1 MKVKDLREIAKSKGL
16 RGYSRLKKSDL
27 ISFIKDNEN
36 LASDRSSE
44 TDIEVWKKTVKE
56 LKVLARK
63 YNVKIRSRAN
73 KSEIIYLLGEN
84 YGERRRAVYEKK
96 YGLRNS
102 DIRADE
108 EAERWSREID
118 EEERRRQPSEPPK
131 PKLTKKAMNGTV
143 QKWFI
148 DGSEYLDP
156 DVFLYDTTDEVKKL
170 VDSFNWLKKVHMNL
184 SCILSKEDPR
194 TGAEEEDMFG
204 SRSGTYTI
212 TVQLGDKYDEM
223 KEKMKENLS
232 KFQKN
237 GSGWRLKSIIGLEIS
252 VSKFDPLSGSGYS
265 KLPPFITKKKA
276 VINMMNK
283 ECKKKCGECDQCKE
297 SKMCFKWAVTRALN
311 PVDRNSERITKELRE
326 QAKKYKWEEITF
338 PTKVKNICVWEKD
351 NDIGVNV
358 FGYDED
364 VGKLYTIKIAELKNP
379 INTINL
385 YLHDDNHYCV
395 IKDLGRLVS
404 AQLSKKNHGKDICLR
419 CLNAFGRLTKKE
431 RQEDPERKSLLEL
444 HEEICSGQKL
454 QRSVYPDPGDTIKFR
469 NYERLHDVPIVVY
482 ADFECFVN
490 PLETEEKDPT
500 QSHTTKYQS
509 HVPSGFCYTLKSAHE
524 DIFPTKTVLR
534 TASYEGEDMG
544 KLFVETLTE
553 DLRPIY
559 EILKTP
565 KPIVISDSEKDQHK
579 KSDSCYACGIEF
591 KATRVNEKTKK
602 EEKVIKCADHCHI
615 TGKYRGAACDKCN
628 LRMRVP
634 KFVPVLFHNLEGYDS
649 HLFVRSL
656 GLEEG
661 DIKCIPKTDEK
672 YISFS
677 KNIPMETI
685 VSDDGKKTVC
695 LEMRFIDSY
704 KFTLKPL
711 DSLVKT
717 LGEDQFET
725 LTSQMSIDPESLN
738 LLKRKGV
745 FPYEYMTDF
754 SKLSATSLPSK
765 EAFYSQLTDSHITDK
780 DYDHAKK
787 VWSTFNCET
796 MRDYHDLYLK
806 TDVLL
811 LADVMTEF
819 RKTCKKA
826 YELEAL
832 HYYTSPGLAWD
843 AMLKYTEIELDLIS
857 DPDMY
862 LMVESGIR
870 GGISTITKRYAK
882 ANNKYTK
889 GYDKNQTS
897 VYIPYLDANNLYG
910 WAMSEPQPHKNFKWM
925 NADELE
931 NWSSKP
937 CILEV
942 DLEYPKELH
951 DKHNEYPL
959 APERLLVDKVEKLVP
974 NLNDKTK
981 YVLHHENLKLYLRL
995 GIKLTKI
1002 HRGITFVETD
1012 FMKSYIDLN
1021 TDMRSKGTTDFEK
1034 DFYKLMNNSVFGKTM
1049 ENVRNRVNVKL
1060 VTNEK
1065 ALNKLVKKSNFR
1077 SVNIFHENLIAVHME
1092 KTTVKLNKPIQIGM
1106 SILDLSKT
1114 LMYRFHYDYV
1124 KPKWGDKASLLFT
1137 DTDSLCYEIRTDD
1150 FYEDIKNDVDEWFD
1164 TSNYEKDHPLFNNKN
1179 KKQVGFMKDE
1189 CGGNKILR
1197 FVGLRSKLYA
1207 YEVDR
1212 LRDNDGKWKYDVQN
1226 KKCKGIR
1233 KYIIKKEITIDDY
1246 EKCLFSGKSQHR
1258 MMNVIRS
1265 RQHDVGSERINKTA
1279 LSADD
1284 DKRIILEDGI
1294 HTLAIGHYK

>member
-1 MKVKDLREIAKSKGL
+1 MNSMKVKDLREIARSQGL
-16 RGYSRLKKSDL
+16 KGYSRLKKSDL
-27 ISFIKDNEN
+27 ISFIKNNEN
-36 LASDRSSE
+36 HSSDRA
-44 TDIEVWKKTVKE
+44 TEVAIKMGKRTVKE
-56 LKVLARK
+56 LKNLAQIHG
-63 YNVKIRSRAN
+63 VKIRSRAN

-84 YGERRRAVYEKK
+84 YGERRRAAYEKK
-96 YGLRNS
+96 YGLWNS

-118 EEERRRQPSEPPK
+118 EEERSRKPSEPPK

-170 VDSFNWLKKVHMNL
+170 VDSFNWPKKVHMNL

-204 SRSGTYTI
+204 SRSGTHAI

-252 VSKFDPLSGSGYS
+252 IDKFDPLSGSGYS

-283 ECKKKCGECDQCKE
+283 ECEKKCGECKE

-311 PVDRNSERITKELRE
+311 MVDDHAYRVTKELRE

-338 PTKVKNICVWEKD
+338 PMKVKNICVWERN

-364 VGKLYTIKIAELKNP
+364 VEKLYTIKIAELKNP
-379 INTINL
+379 ISTINL

-509 HVPSGFCYTLKSAHE
+509 HVPSGFCYTFKSAHE

-565 KPIVISDSEKDQHK
+565 KPIVMSDSEKDQHK

-634 KFVPVLFHNLEGYDS
+634 KFVLVLFHNLEGYDS
-649 HLFVRSL
+649 HLFVKSL

-685 VSDDGKKTVC
+685 VSDDGKKKTAC

-711 DSLVKT
+711 DSLVET

-725 LTSQMSIDPESLN
+725 LTSQMSVDLESLN

-754 SKLSATSLPSK
+754 SKLSATSLPPR

-780 DYDHAKK
+780 DYDHARK

-882 ANNKYTK
+882 ANNKHTK
-889 GYDKNQTS
+889 GYDKSQTS

-931 NWSSKP
+931 NGESKP

-1012 FMKSYIDLN
+1012 FMKPYIDLN
-1021 TDMRSKGTTDFEK
+1021 TDMRSKGTTDFER

-1106 SILDLSKT
+1106 SILNLSKT

-1137 DTDSLCYEIRTDD
+1137 DTDSLCYEI
-1150 FYEDIKNDVDEWFD
+1150 
-1164 TSNYEKDHPLFNNKN
+1164 
-1179 KKQVGFMKDE
+1179 
-1189 CGGNKILR
+1189 
-1197 FVGLRSKLYA
+1197 
-1207 YEVDR
+1207 
-1212 LRDNDGKWKYDVQN
+1212 
-1226 KKCKGIR
+1226 
-1233 KYIIKKEITIDDY
+1233 
-1246 EKCLFSGKSQHR
+1246 
-1258 MMNVIRS
+1258 
-1265 RQHDVGSERINKTA
+1265 
-1279 LSADD
+1279 
-1284 DKRIILEDGI
+1284 
-1294 HTLAIGHYK
+1294 

>member
-1 MKVKDLREIAKSKGL
+1 
-16 RGYSRLKKSDL
+16 
-27 ISFIKDNEN
+27 
-36 LASDRSSE
+36 
-44 TDIEVWKKTVKE
+44 
-56 LKVLARK
+56 
-63 YNVKIRSRAN
+63 
-73 KSEIIYLLGEN
+73 
-84 YGERRRAVYEKK
+84 
-96 YGLRNS
+96 
-102 DIRADE
+102 
-108 EAERWSREID
+108 
-118 EEERRRQPSEPPK
+118 
-131 PKLTKKAMNGTV
+131 
-143 QKWFI
+143 
-148 DGSEYLDP
+148 
-156 DVFLYDTTDEVKKL
+156 
-170 VDSFNWLKKVHMNL
+170 
-184 SCILSKEDPR
+184 
-194 TGAEEEDMFG
+194 
-204 SRSGTYTI
+204 
-212 TVQLGDKYDEM
+212 
-223 KEKMKENLS
+223 
-232 KFQKN
+232 
-237 GSGWRLKSIIGLEIS
+237 
-252 VSKFDPLSGSGYS
+252 
-265 KLPPFITKKKA
+265 
-276 VINMMNK
+276 MMNK

-326 QAKKYKWEEITF
+326 QAKKYEWEGITF
-338 PTKVKNICVWEKD
+338 PTKVKNIYVWEKD

-364 VGKLYTIKIAELKNP
+364 VGKLYTIRIAELKNP

-509 HVPSGFCYTLKSAHE
+509 HVPSGFCYTFKSAHE

-685 VSDDGKKTVC
+685 VSDDGKKKTAC

-711 DSLVKT
+711 DLLVKT

-725 LTSQMSIDPESLN
+725 LTSQMLVDPESLN

-754 SKLSATSLPSK
+754 SKLSATSLPPK
-765 EAFYSQLTDSHITDK
+765 EAFYSQLTESGISDK
-780 DYDHAKK
+780 DYDHAEK

-843 AMLKYTEIELDLIS
+843 AMLKFTEIELDLIS

-882 ANNKYTK
+882 ADNKHTK

-925 NADELE
+925 NADELK
-931 NWSSKP
+931 NWKSKP

-1012 FMKSYIDLN
+1012 FMKPYIDLN

-1065 ALNKLVKKSNFR
+1065 ALNKLVKKSNFK

-1092 KTTVKLNKPIQIGM
+1092 KTTVKFNKPIQIGM

-1164 TSNYEKDHPLFNNKN
+1164 TSNYEKDHPLFSNKN

-1189 CGGNKILR
+1189 CGGNNILR

-1212 LRDNDGKWKYDVQN
+1212 LKDNDGKWKHDVQN

-1246 EKCLFSGKSQHR
+1246 EECLFSGKSQHR
-1258 MMNVIRS
+1258 MMNTIRS
-1265 RQHDVGSERINKTA
+1265 RKHDVGSERINKTA

-1294 HTLAIGHYK
+1294 HTLAIGHYKS